1 MAVHISKRRK
11 YSQKTHVRAS
21 LREAIKKDGRIS
33 VFPYILMIFG
43 LSVVNV
49 VNPNPI
55 LAIDVTIKIKS
66 NHDFMVINVVVA
78 ELCR

>member
-21 LREAIKKDGRIS
+21 LREANVKKDGRIS

-43 LSVVNV
+43 LSVV
-49 VNPNPI
+49 
-55 LAIDVTIKIKS
+55 DVFNIYP
-66 NHDFMVINVVVA
+66 M
-78 ELCR
+78 